1 MWGFENLGIWGFG
14 NVSRP
19 EKSLHFRDLI
29 LQQVYKYKII
39 LNTVYICSGDETET
53 GSAEEQPARDKSP
66 GDEVI
71 CFIWP
76 G

>member
-1 MWGFENLGIWGFG
+1 M
-14 NVSRP
+14 SRP
-19 EKSLHFRDLI
+19 EKSLHFSDLI

-71 CFIWP
+71 RFIWP
-76 G
+76 GVCPAF